1 MSERT
6 KILYVHHGSGLGGA
20 PISLSFLLDCI
31 DESKI
36 EAQLLCIFRGP
47 VLKVF
52 ENKKAQ
58 IIIED
63 NIFPFHGSTVSGMS
77 LKLFLINIY
86 RFPKS
91 IYYAFKTIKRL
102 KPDVVHLNSSSL
114 FAVALATKM
123 INKKIKVICHIREPL
138 LRNSI
143 SGFVIKNMNYLLV
156 DQFVA
161 IDQFSAS
168 SMKVKNNIKVVYNA
182 VDFSRY
188 NINAK
193 SSSLRTELGLS
204 NADIVFLY
212 LARISK
218 SNGVIELLDIAGKV
232 TTNYSNFHFVI
243 AGFRENEAEKAYVKK
258 VEDRMAALKNVH
270 KVKFTSDVPSLIAN
284 VDIMLAPFTEPHFAR
299 SVIEASSMGVPSIGS
314 NLGGVNELI
323 IHGKTGYL
331 YDSMQGFYDYCVRLG
346 ANDDLRLKMGAE
358 AEIFARTQFDHKI
371 NAEKIFALYNDKK
384 N

>member
-1 MSERT
+1 ML
-6 KILYVHHGSGLGGA
+6 KQKKVLYVHHGSGLGGA

-36 EAQLLCIFRGP
+36 KAELLCIFRGP

-52 ENKKAQ
+52 EDKKAEM
-58 IIIED
+58 IIED
-63 NIFPFHGSTVSGMS
+63 KIFPFHGSTVSGMS
-77 LKLFLINIY
+77 LKLFLMNIC
-86 RFPKS
+86 RLPKS
-91 IYYAFKTIKRL
+91 IYYAFKTVKRL
-102 KPDVVHLNSSSL
+102 KPDIVHLNSSSL

-123 INKKIKVICHIREPL
+123 VNKEIKVICHIREPL
-138 LRNSI
+138 LKNSI
-143 SGFVIKNMNYLLV
+143 SGFIIKNMNYLLV

-168 SMKVKNNIKVVYNA
+168 SMKVKNNIEVVYNA

-193 SSSLRTELGLS
+193 SNSLRVDLGLNS
-204 NADIVFLY
+204 TDIVFLY

-218 SNGVIELLDIAGKV
+218 SNGAIELLDIVEKITAEHA
-232 TTNYSNFHFVI
+232 NFHFVI
-243 AGFRENEAEKAYVKK
+243 AGFREDGAEKSYVKK
-258 VEDRMAALKNVH
+258 VEDRMATLKNVH
-270 KVKFTSDVPSLIAN
+270 KLRFVSDVPSLIAD

-331 YDSMQGFYDYCVRLG
+331 YDSMQDFYDYCVELG
-346 ANDDLRLKMGAE
+346 TNDGLRLKMGSEAE
-358 AEIFARTQFDHKI
+358 AFARSQFDHKI
-371 NAEKIFALYNDKK
+371 NAQRIFDLYM
-384 N
+384 